1 MKEIIKEK
9 SSKHIEFEKLLDE
22 DLAHR
27 TFKEGTIIPSTVTAI
42 SKKWVWC
49 DMGLK
54 SECAISISE
63 FQLTKQIDSIKVGS
77 KIDILLEKIEHPR
90 FGEPVASFEKAKK
103 VRSWRAMQTAFENNS
118 KISGV
123 VVGRVKGGYAVSVDS
138 FLAFLPGSQAG
149 TKKITNDELSHL
161 MKEPHTYLVCKIDKR
176 RMNVIL
182 SRKQVL
188 EEALNKNREKEIA
201 KLKEGMI
208 IDNATCKTITPWGAF
223 FSFGSLELLVH
234 INECSWSR
242 ISTPGDL
249 LTEGQ
254 TSRVKIIKIEGT
266 RLSGSIK
273 QLQPDPFIEAANKYK
288 PGQIVKGIIS
298 SVKDY
303 GAFCNIEPNLT
314 GLIHQTEMD
323 HLNKNIHPAKV
334 FAVSQSCSVQIL
346 SISVEDRKLSL
357 SYKNTFPSPWISFK
371 EKFKKDS
378 VVSCHLKSKTDYAAF
393 LLIED
398 TPITGMLHLNDVT
411 YDASKKEKGL
421 ERYNKKDI
429 LKCKIIEVDEENMRV
444 RLSLKHLEP
453 NPFDFFKDKKVN
465 SIITATVDSV
475 NKKGDILVY
484 PGNNKKLKILIKKGK
499 SEKDE
504 ITQTSRFTPG
514 MRVDCMITELRPE
527 KNKVT
532 LSVKA
537 AEQAQGKEML
547 KKYGSAAIGTGQV
560 LGDILGKAL
569 KLKDKKKPKTKK

>member
-1 MKEIIKEK
+1 MEEIIKEK
-9 SSKHIEFEKLLDE
+9 SSKHIEFEKLLNE

-49 DMGLK
+49 DAGLK
-54 SECAISISE
+54 SEFAINISE
-63 FQLTKQIDSIKVGS
+63 FQLTKTLESLKIGS
-77 KIDILLEKIEHPR
+77 KIEILLEKIEHPR
-90 FGEPVASFEKAKK
+90 SGEPVASFEKGKK

-118 KISGV
+118 KISGI
-123 VVGRVKGGYAVSVDS
+123 VVGRVKGGFAVSVDS

-149 TKKITNDELSHL
+149 TKKITNDELSQL
-161 MKEPHTYLVCKIDKR
+161 MKEPHTYLICKIDKR

-188 EEALNKNREKEIA
+188 EEALNESREKEIA

-223 FSFGSLELLVH
+223 FSFGSLEILVH

-254 TSRVKIIKIEGT
+254 TSRLKLIKIEGT
-266 RLSGSIK
+266 RLNGSIK
-273 QLQPDPFIEAANKYK
+273 LLQPDPFIEASNKYK

-314 GLIHQTEMD
+314 GLIHQTQID
-323 HLNKNIHPAKV
+323 HLNPKIHPAKIL
-334 FAVSQSCSVQIL
+334 AVSQKVSVQIL

-357 SYKNTFPSPWISFK
+357 SYKNTFPSPWVSFK
-371 EKFKKDS
+371 EKFKKNS
-378 VVSCHLKSKTDYAAF
+378 VVSCHLKSKTDYAAW

-398 TPITGMLHLNDVT
+398 TLVTGMLHINDVT
-411 YDASKKEKGL
+411 HDSNKKEEKL
-421 ERYNKKDI
+421 ASWNKKDVFR
-429 LKCKIIEVDEENMRV
+429 CQIIEIDDKNMRV
-444 RLSLKHLEP
+444 RLSLKSLEP
-453 NPFDFFKDKKVN
+453 NPFDFFKDKKIN
-465 SIITATVDSV
+465 SIITAIVDSV

-499 SEKDE
+499 FEKDE
-504 ITQTSRFTPG
+504 VTQTNRFTPG

-547 KKYGSAAIGTGQV
+547 KKYGSAGIGTGQV

-569 KLKDKKKPKTKK
+569 NLKDKKKSKIEE

>member
-54 SECAISISE
+54 SECAINISE

-149 TKKITNDELSHL
+149 TKKINNDELSKL

-188 EEALNKNREKEIA
+188 EEALNENREKEIA

-323 HLNKNIHPAKV
+323 HLNKNVHPSKV

-357 SYKNTFPSPWISFK
+357 SYKNTFPSPWLSFK

-429 LKCKIIEVDEENMRV
+429 LKCKIIEVDNENMRV

-499 SEKDE
+499 LEKDE
-504 ITQTSRFTPG
+504 VTQTSRFTPG

>member
-54 SECAISISE
+54 SECAINISE

-149 TKKITNDELSHL
+149 TKKITNDELSKL

-188 EEALNKNREKEIA
+188 EEALNESRGKEIA

-323 HLNKNIHPAKV
+323 HLNKNVHPSKV

-357 SYKNTFPSPWISFK
+357 SYKNTFPSPWLSFK

-429 LKCKIIEVDEENMRV
+429 LKCKIIEVDNENMRV

-499 SEKDE
+499 LEKDE
-504 ITQTSRFTPG
+504 VTQTSRFTPG

>member
-1 MKEIIKEK
+1 MEKALEK
-9 SSKHIEFEKLLDE
+9 SKSYKAFETLLSE
-22 DLAHR
+22 DLQGR
-27 TFKEGTIIPSTVTAI
+27 QFKEGTIISSTVTAI
-42 SKKWVWC
+42 GKKWVWC

-54 SECAISISE
+54 SECAINISE

-90 FGEPVASFEKAKK
+90 YGDPVASFEKAKK

-118 KISGV
+118 KISGI

-149 TKKITNDELSHL
+149 TKKITNDELSQL

-188 EEALNKNREKEIA
+188 EEALNASRGKEIA

-208 IDNATCKTITPWGAF
+208 IDNAVCKTITAWGAF

-242 ISTPGDL
+242 ISSPGDL

-254 TSRVKIIKIEGT
+254 TCRVKIIKIDGT
-266 RLSGSIK
+266 RLNGSIK

-288 PGQIVKGIIS
+288 PKQIVSGTIT

-314 GLIHQTEMD
+314 GLIHQTEID
-323 HLNKNIHPAKV
+323 HLNKNVHPTKV
-334 FAVSQSCSVQIL
+334 LAVSQKVSVQIL
-346 SISVEDRKLSL
+346 SISVEERKLSL

-371 EKFKKDS
+371 EKFKKGS

-398 TPITGMLHLNDVT
+398 TPITGMLHINDT
-411 YDASKKEKGL
+411 SYDANKKAERLEK
-421 ERYNKKDI
+421 YNKKDI
-429 LKCKIIEVDEENMRV
+429 VKCKIIEIEDENMRV

-453 NPFDFFKDKKVN
+453 NPFDFFKDKKIN
-465 SIITATVDSV
+465 SIITATVDSIS
-475 NKKGDILVY
+475 KKNGILVY
-484 PGNNKKLKILIKKGK
+484 VGNNKKLKILIKNNKL
-499 SEKDE
+499 ENNE
-504 ITQTSRFTPG
+504 VTQTSRFTPG
-514 MRVDCMITELRPE
+514 MRVDCMITELDLE

-532 LSVKA
+532 LSIKA

-547 KKYGSAAIGTGQV
+547 KKYGSEGIGTGQV
-560 LGDILGKAL
+560 LGNILGKAL
-569 KLKDKKKPKTKK
+569 KLNKKKSETKK

>member
-9 SSKHIEFEKLLDE
+9 SSKHIEFKKLLDE
-22 DLAHR
+22 DLANR
-27 TFKEGTIIPSTVTAI
+27 KFKEGTIISSTVTAI
-42 SKKWVWC
+42 GKKWVWC

-54 SECAISISE
+54 SECAINISE

-90 FGEPVASFEKAKK
+90 LGEPVASFEKAKK

-118 KISGV
+118 KVSGV

-149 TKKITNDELSHL
+149 TKKITNDELSQL

-188 EEALNKNREKEIA
+188 EEALNASRGKEIA

-208 IDNATCKTITPWGAF
+208 IDNAICKTITAWGAF

-273 QLQPDPFIEAANKYK
+273 QLQPDPFIEASNKYK
-288 PGQIVKGIIS
+288 PKQIVSGVIT

-314 GLIHQTEMD
+314 GLIHQTEID

-334 FAVSQSCSVQIL
+334 LAVSQKVSVQIL
-346 SISVEDRKLSL
+346 SISAEDRKLSL

-378 VVSCHLKSKTDYAAF
+378 VVSCYLKSKTDYAAF

-398 TPITGMLHLNDVT
+398 TPITGMLHLNDIT
-411 YDASKKEKGL
+411 YDTSKKEEGL
-421 ERYNKKDI
+421 EKYNKKDI
-429 LKCKIIEVDEENMRV
+429 LKCKIIEIDDVNMRV

-453 NPFDFFKDKKVN
+453 NPFDFFKDKKIN

-475 NKKGDILVY
+475 NQKGDILVY
-484 PGNNKKLKILIKKGK
+484 LGNNKKLKISIKKSK
-499 SEKDE
+499 LEKDE
-504 ITQTSRFTPG
+504 VTQKSRFTPG

-547 KKYGSAAIGTGQV
+547 KKYGSEGVGTGQV

-569 KLKDKKKPKTKK
+569 NLKNKKESKTKK

>member
-54 SECAISISE
+54 SECAINISE

-149 TKKITNDELSHL
+149 TKKITNDELSKL

-188 EEALNKNREKEIA
+188 EEALNESRGKEIA

-273 QLQPDPFIEAANKYK
+273 QLQPDPFIEASNKYK

-357 SYKNTFPSPWISFK
+357 SYKNTFPSPWLSFK

-429 LKCKIIEVDEENMRV
+429 LKCKIIEVDNENMRV

-499 SEKDE
+499 LEKDE
-504 ITQTSRFTPG
+504 VTQTSRFTPG

-569 KLKDKKKPKTKK
+569 KLKDKKKPKTKN